1 MMYGKRL
8 FLVCAFILA
17 DILTGLIKAFSSE
30 GYASSVMRQGLWHKL
45 SEIVSVL
52 FCILCDQT
60 LPSLNILLPFHL
72 VDAVTG
78 YIILMESGSVI
89 ENIGITNPE
98 IGKYLT
104 GIFEKIQVPDPE
116 EYEKEEAADE
126 DEE

>member
-30 GYASSVMRQGLWHKL
+30 GYASSVMRKGLWHKL

-60 LPSLNILLPFHL
+60 LPTLNIILPFRL
-72 VDAVTG
+72 VDGVVI
-78 YIILMESGSVI
+78 YIVLMEIGSVV
-89 ENIGITNPE
+89 ENIGIINPE
-98 IGKYLT
+98 IGKYLS
-104 GIFEKIQVPDPE
+104 GIFEKVKGPDD
-116 EYEKEEAADE
+116 DE
-126 DEE
+126 R